1 VTDFNLNQLQQQWQ
15 RMLAAL
21 QTSMANMQTQ
31 AASVVIESS
40 KGLDTLTLAQ
50 CVHTLGI

>member
-1 VTDFNLNQLQQQWQ
+1 VTRLELKQLQQQWQ

-21 QTSMANMQTQ
+21 QTSMPNMQTQ

-50 CVHTLGI
+50 RMHTHGV